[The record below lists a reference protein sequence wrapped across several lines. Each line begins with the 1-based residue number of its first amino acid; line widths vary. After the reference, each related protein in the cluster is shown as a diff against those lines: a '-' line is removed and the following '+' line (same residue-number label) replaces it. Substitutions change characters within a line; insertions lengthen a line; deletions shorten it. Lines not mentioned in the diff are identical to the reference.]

1 MRVALDATPL
11 IGTRTG
17 IGVFVAELLR
27 SLQASEQEGID
38 IEIAPYT
45 LSVGARLRG
54 KTQGAWVPIPAGK
67 AATVWRHFKG
77 PRIERFVGGG
87 DVVHGTNYLVPPSSH
102 PRLVTVHDLSFL
114 REPVAA
120 SAPIARFD
128 RAVADA
134 VNTGAVVHAISNYVA
149 DEIRDRFAAPDGRV
163 VYPGVQPRP
172 STTEPKGTSPVLV
185 TLGVTQRRKGISDLI
200 SAFGLIA
207 QANKSV
213 ELHIIGPAGD
223 DENRT
228 NQLVRRLPASIAARV
243 QRIGFVDDEERD
255 RRIADATILVHPS
268 HYEGFG
274 LPVVEAMASGT
285 PVVTTTGGA
294 LPEIAGDAALMVD
307 PGDVD
312 ALASALTHVL
322 EDEQTRAHLIQAGRD
337 RAARF
342 SWADTASGLI
352 DVYDS
357 FL

>member
-17 IGVFVAELLR
+17 IGVFVAELFH
-27 SLQASEQEGID
+27 SMQALEQEGID

-54 KTQGAWVPIPAGK
+54 QTQGAWVPIPAGK
-67 AATVWRHFKG
+67 AATVWRRFKG
-77 PRIERFVGGG
+77 PRIERFVGEV

-120 SAPIARFD
+120 SGPIERFD

-134 VNTGAVVHAISNYVA
+134 VNTGAVVHANSNYVA
-149 DEIRDRFAAPDGRV
+149 DEIRDRYAAPDIRV
-163 VYPGVQPRP
+163 VYPGVHPRLP
-172 STTEPKGTSPVLV
+172 STEPKGTTPVLV
-185 TLGVTQRRKGISDLI
+185 TLGATQRRKGISDLI
-200 SAFGLIA
+200 RAFGLIA

-228 NQLVRRLPASIAARV
+228 NQLVGRLPASIAERV
-243 QRIGFVDDEERD
+243 QRIGFVDNEERD

-294 LPEIAGDAALMVD
+294 IPEIAGDAALMVD

-312 ALASALTHVL
+312 ALASALIHVL
-322 EDEQTRAHLIQAGRD
+322 GDEQTRAHLIQAGRD
-337 RAARF
+337 RSARF
-342 SWADTASGLI
+342 SWADTASELI